1 MPVVSK
7 VVSTHCAM
15 RDMAGGVG
23 VSCLSSLSSLPSSP
37 SLSVPCDLG
46 IRVFGVFTVGIPAD
60 HSALRHGGVNS
71 ALGIS

>member
-46 IRVFGVFTVGIPAD
+46 IRVFWRVYCGDSGRSFS
-60 HSALRHGGVNS
+60 SAPRGS
-71 ALGIS
+71 